1 MDNLEVKRIRESLGL
16 TQQQL
21 AKSCGVSVR
30 SVQNWEA
37 GSVAIPDSK
46 RLLLQ
51 SLVRQNG
58 TPAMVSS
65 PSANA
70 IGQNSTAVG
79 IGDITQC
86 GDALLRAFDE
96 IAAQRKITEKAQA
109 QIDELL
115 AIVRNLSNGG
125 SNVND

>member
-51 SLVRQNG
+51 FGGHGFGNR
-58 TPAMVSS
+58 TT
-65 PSANA
+65 A
-70 IGQNSTAVG
+70 IYIDFDLRKV
-79 IGDITQC
+79 
-86 GDALLRAFDE
+86 DAENRRVMDWLLYGR
-96 IAAQRKITEKAQA
+96 R
-109 QIDELL
+109 
-115 AIVRNLSNGG
+115 
-125 SNVND
+125 

>member
-37 GSVAIPDSK
+37 GSVIIPDSK

-51 SLVRQNG
+51 SLLRQKSA
-58 TPAMVSS
+58 PAMVSS

-79 IGDITQC
+79 IGDVTQC
-86 GDALLRAFDE
+86 GDALLRALDE
-96 IAAQRKITEKAQA
+96 ISAQRKVTEKAQA

-115 AIVRNLSNGG
+115 AIIRNLSNGG
-125 SNVND
+125 FNK

>member
-1 MDNLEVKRIRESLGL
+1 
-16 TQQQL
+16 
-21 AKSCGVSVR
+21 
-30 SVQNWEA
+30 
-37 GSVAIPDSK
+37 
-46 RLLLQ
+46 
-51 SLVRQNG
+51 
-58 TPAMVSS
+58 MVSS

-115 AIVRNLSNGG
+115 SIVRNLSNGG

>member
-51 SLVRQNG
+51 FGGLGFGNR
-58 TPAMVSS
+58 TT
-65 PSANA
+65 A
-70 IGQNSTAVG
+70 IYIDFDLRKV
-79 IGDITQC
+79 
-86 GDALLRAFDE
+86 DAENRRVMDWLLYGR
-96 IAAQRKITEKAQA
+96 R
-109 QIDELL
+109 
-115 AIVRNLSNGG
+115 
-125 SNVND
+125 